1 MKPIFFV
8 LVLALSQIVCRASE
22 LFPSESMPIRYQKDA
37 AVNSLRCLETSR
49 GDEERIAKLRNW
61 VAENLSYSGD
71 VPGAISTL
79 QGTQAHYHVPFGCVE
94 SAITFLGH
102 GQMSAVRDLLSL
114 SLDLLPYAVGH
125 SAELVQFQVL
135 RLATVVDDSRTIQRA
150 WDAEKLTGA
159 NLKPAYE
166 SFLQVW
172 QPSIWSMINDRM
184 FPNRHWDSLAKNAT
198 RDEEIAW
205 KLERTVDYY
214 TGSILLRKAKAS
226 VRAKQSYPASWIR
239 YVKGGIRAPAINTR
253 PAGLSA
259 ELAELALVEGR
270 SAASLHLV
278 EETWKLLGG
287 WAPQMSGIYRIE
299 RDLALILGKLQDSQ
313 KLQDEAKDRITT
325 RTEIL
330 IKHLDP
336 FEQMIQLPVL
346 AEAFYALG
354 AAEQAQKNWKVAADL
369 CSQNQN
375 PESQSAGL
383 TRIWMSYARANTWP
397 SKETQASLERIEK
410 QLPAAYSKV
419 NF

>member
-1 MKPIFFV
+1 
-8 LVLALSQIVCRASE
+8 
-22 LFPSESMPIRYQKDA
+22 MPIRYQKDA

-61 VAENLSYSGD
+61 VAENLSYFGD
-71 VPGAISTL
+71 VPRAISTL
-79 QGTQAHYHVPFGCVE
+79 QGTQTHYHVPFGCVE

-102 GQMSAVRDLLSL
+102 GQTSAVRDLLSL

-135 RLATVVDDSRTIQRA
+135 RIATVVDDSRTIQRS

-172 QPSIWSMINDRM
+172 QPNIWSMINDRM

-253 PAGLSA
+253 PAGLSS

-270 SAASLHLV
+270 SADSLHLV

-354 AAEQAQKNWKVAADL
+354 AAEQAHKNWKVAADL

>member
-8 LVLALSQIVCRASE
+8 LVLALSQIICRASE
-22 LFPSESMPIRYQKDA
+22 LSPSENMPIRYQKDA

-61 VAENLSYSGD
+61 VAENLSYFGD

-79 QGTQAHYHVPFGCVE
+79 RGTQAHYHVPFGCVE

-102 GQMSAVRDLLSL
+102 GQTSAVRDLLSL

-135 RLATVVDDSRTIQRA
+135 RIATVVDDPRTIQRA
-150 WDAEKLTGA
+150 WEAEKLTGA
-159 NLKPAYE
+159 NFKPAYE
-166 SFLQVW
+166 SFLQDW
-172 QPSIWSMINDRM
+172 QPNIWNMILDRL
-184 FPNRHWDSLAKNAT
+184 FPNRHWEALANNAT
-198 RDEEIAW
+198 RDREIAW
-205 KLERTVDYY
+205 KSARAVDYY
-214 TGSILLRKAKAS
+214 TGLLLLRQAEAS
-226 VRAKQSYPASWIR
+226 VRAKKSYPPSWIR
-239 YVKGGIRAPAINTR
+239 FVEGGIRAPAINTR

-259 ELAELALVEGR
+259 ELAELALREGR
-270 SAASLHLV
+270 SADSFHLV

-299 RDLALILGKLQDSQ
+299 RDLAVIISCLEDSGKMRY
-313 KLQDEAKDRITT
+313 EAMERIAK
-325 RTEIL
+325 RSEIL
-330 IKHLDP
+330 MAHLDP

-346 AEAFYALG
+346 AEAFYVLG
-354 AAEQAQKNWKVAADL
+354 GKEQAQKNWKIATAL

-375 PESQSAGL
+375 PQSQSAGL
-383 TRIWMSYARANTWP
+383 TRIWLSFARANTWP
-397 SKETQASLERIEK
+397 TKENEALLRRIEK
-410 QLPAAYSKV
+410 QLPETYSKV

>member
-1 MKPIFFV
+1 
-8 LVLALSQIVCRASE
+8 
-22 LFPSESMPIRYQKDA
+22 MPIRYQKDA

-172 QPSIWSMINDRM
+172 KPNIWSMINDRM

>member
-1 MKPIFFV
+1 
-8 LVLALSQIVCRASE
+8 
-22 LFPSESMPIRYQKDA
+22 MPIRYQKDA

-61 VAENLSYSGD
+61 VAENLSYFGD

-79 QGTQAHYHVPFGCVE
+79 RGTQAHYHVPFGCVE

-102 GQMSAVRDLLSL
+102 GQTSAVRDLLSL

-172 QPSIWSMINDRM
+172 KPNIWSMINDRM

-239 YVKGGIRAPAINTR
+239 FVKGGIRAPAINTR

>member
-8 LVLALSQIVCRASE
+8 LVLALSQIICRASE
-22 LFPSESMPIRYQKDA
+22 LSPSESMPIRYQKDA

-61 VAENLSYSGD
+61 VAENLSYFGD

-79 QGTQAHYHVPFGCVE
+79 RGTQAHYHVPFGCVE
-94 SAITFLGH
+94 SAITFLGY
-102 GQMSAVRDLLSL
+102 GQTSAVRDLLSL

-135 RLATVVDDSRTIQRA
+135 RIATLVDDPRTIQRA
-150 WDAEKLTGA
+150 WEAEKLTGA

-166 SFLQVW
+166 SFLQDW
-172 QPSIWSMINDRM
+172 QPNIWSMTLDRL
-184 FPNRHWDSLAKNAT
+184 FPNRHWGELAKNAT
-198 RDEEIAW
+198 RDQEIAW
-205 KLERTVDYY
+205 RSERTVDYY
-214 TGSILLRKAKAS
+214 TGLILLRKAEAS
-226 VRAKQSYPASWIR
+226 VRAKESYPPSWIR
-239 YVKGGIRAPAINTR
+239 FVEGGIRAPAINTR

-259 ELAELALVEGR
+259 ELANLALIEDR
-270 SAASLHLV
+270 SAESLHLV

-299 RDLALILGKLQDSQ
+299 RDLALILGKLEDSQ
-313 KLQDEAKDRITT
+313 KLKDEAKVRIEK
-325 RTEIL
+325 RADIL

-336 FEQMIQLPVL
+336 FEQMVQLPLL
-346 AEAFYALG
+346 AEAFAALG
-354 AAEQAQKNWKVAADL
+354 VTEKAQKNWKIATDL

-397 SKETQASLERIEK
+397 SKEAQASLERIEK

>member
-1 MKPIFFV
+1 
-8 LVLALSQIVCRASE
+8 
-22 LFPSESMPIRYQKDA
+22 MPIRYQKDA
-37 AVNSLRCLETSR
+37 VVNSLRCLETSR

-61 VAENLSYSGD
+61 VAESLSDLGD
-71 VPGAISTL
+71 IQGAISTL
-79 QGTQAHYHVPFGCVE
+79 KGTKPHYHVPFGCVD
-94 SAITFLGH
+94 SAIILLGH
-102 GQMSAVRDLLSL
+102 GQLTAVGELLSM
-114 SLDLLPYAVGH
+114 SLDLLPYALGH

-150 WDAEKLTGA
+150 WEAEKLTGA
-159 NLKPAYE
+159 NFKPAYE
-166 SFLQVW
+166 SFLQDW
-172 QPSIWSMINDRM
+172 QPNIWNMILDRL
-184 FPNRHWDSLAKNAT
+184 FPNRHWDSLARNAT

-205 KLERTVDYY
+205 KSKRTVDYY
-214 TGSILLRKAKAS
+214 TGLILLRKAKAS

-239 YVKGGIRAPAINTR
+239 FVKGGIRAPAINTR

-299 RDLALILGKLQDSQ
+299 RDLALILGKLQNSQ

-369 CSQNQN
+369 CSQSQN

-397 SKETQASLERIEK
+397 SKETEASLERIEK

>member
-8 LVLALSQIVCRASE
+8 LVLAVSQITCRASE
-22 LFPSESMPIRYQKDA
+22 LSPGESMPIRYHKDA
-37 AVNSLRCLETSR
+37 TINSLRCLETSR

-61 VAENLSYSGD
+61 VAENLSYFGD

-79 QGTQAHYHVPFGCVE
+79 RGTRAHYHVPFGCVE

-102 GQMSAVRDLLSL
+102 GQTSAVRDLLSL

-135 RLATVVDDSRTIQRA
+135 RIATVVDDPRTIQRA
-150 WDAEKLTGA
+150 WEAEKLTGA

-166 SFLQVW
+166 SFLQDW
-172 QPSIWSMINDRM
+172 QPNIWNMLLDRL
-184 FPNRHWDSLAKNAT
+184 FPNRHWETLAKNAT
-198 RDEEIAW
+198 RDQEIAW
-205 KLERTVDYY
+205 KSARTVDYY
-214 TGSILLRKAKAS
+214 TGLLLLRQAEAS
-226 VRAKQSYPASWIR
+226 IRVKKSYPPSWIR
-239 YVKGGIRAPAINTR
+239 FVEGGIRTPAINTR

-259 ELAELALVEGR
+259 ELAKLALLEGR
-270 SAASLHLV
+270 SADSLHLV

-299 RDLALILGKLQDSQ
+299 RDLAVILSSIQDSG
-313 KLQDEAKDRITT
+313 KMRNEAMERIAK
-325 RTEIL
+325 RSEIL
-330 IKHLDP
+330 MAHLDP
-336 FEQMIQLPVL
+336 FEQMIQLPLL
-346 AEAFYALG
+346 AEAFCALG
-354 AAEQAQKNWKVAADL
+354 VAEQAQKNWKVAADL

-397 SKETQASLERIEK
+397 SKETEASLERIEK